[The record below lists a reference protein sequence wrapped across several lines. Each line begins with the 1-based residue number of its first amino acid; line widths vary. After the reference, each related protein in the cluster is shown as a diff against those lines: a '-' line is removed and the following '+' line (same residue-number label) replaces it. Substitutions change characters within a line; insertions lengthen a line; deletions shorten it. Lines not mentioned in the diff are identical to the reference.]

1 MYTKTTPK
9 YYNVIF
15 LIFLL
20 LYLFIVMFVVP
31 NTEITMD
38 RESYFISFANTPDI
52 IDRMDFLSPPIL
64 FQEPLYRVIVY
75 WLGIFFSP
83 QSIALILIGISASLS
98 IGALYKA
105 RPDLLPLII
114 LVFFLPQF
122 MGKYIA
128 HIRQG
133 LAISIFLVMYL
144 YFKRSTITSCFIAG
158 LAHISFF
165 IALPIL
171 FAIKITPNKRTY
183 AFLLSIVFFLSA
195 LFFFYQDIFRQ
206 LVFYLNIR
214 QGQNYSF
221 TSDNVSGLGFLYWF
235 GIYIFLFM
243 QKRYSE
249 SRALSMNIVALYCA
263 GYFFVNFL
271 SRLLESFLPMIFIEL
286 KSLNTKV
293 CYLALTFYL
302 IISWN
307 SRLSSSLLG
316 FGGS

>member
-1 MYTKTTPK
+1 
-9 YYNVIF
+9 
-15 LIFLL
+15 
-20 LYLFIVMFVVP
+20 MFVVP
-31 NTEITMD
+31 NTEITTD

-52 IDRMDFLSPPIL
+52 IDRMDFLSLPIL

-83 QSIALILIGISASLS
+83 QSVALILIGISASLS
-98 IGALYKA
+98 IGVLYKA

-114 LVFFLPQF
+114 LVFLLPQF

-133 LAISIFLVMYL
+133 IAIAIFLVL
-144 YFKRSTITSCFIAG
+144 YFYYKRSLITSCFIAG

-171 FAIKITPNKRTY
+171 FVIKITPKKRTY
-183 AFLLSIVFFLSA
+183 ALLLTVGFFLSA

-235 GIYIFLFM
+235 GIYIFFYM
-243 QKRYSE
+243 QKRLSE
-249 SRALSMNIVALYCA
+249 SRTLSMNIIGLYCA
-263 GYFFVNFL
+263 SYLFVNFL

-293 CYLALTFYL
+293 CYLALIFYL
-302 IISWN
+302 VVSWN
-307 SRLSSSLLG
+307 GRLSSPLLG